1 VAATARNVESEGR
14 PRATLR
20 PVSQTDLRPQSALL
34 HLRAVEALFL
44 ATLPLGPESR
54 AAHTK
59 DRAESWV
66 LRRGAHMT
74 DQVVTPY
81 VLYRDV
87 ASALDWLSRAL
98 SFRETL
104 RFTEDDGRVS
114 HAEMEIDGSTIML
127 GQPAGDFHNPA
138 ELGVAT
144 VLLHIAVDDV
154 DARFRRAV
162 SAGAGVVRE
171 PADQSYGDR
180 NCAVTDPEGHQW
192 WLAQTLRDVAPEE
205 WGATPASS
213 SDSKPS

>member
-1 VAATARNVESEGR
+1 
-14 PRATLR
+14 
-20 PVSQTDLRPQSALL
+20 
-34 HLRAVEALFL
+34 
-44 ATLPLGPESR
+44 
-54 AAHTK
+54 
-59 DRAESWV
+59 
-66 LRRGAHMT
+66 MT

-87 ASALDWLSRAL
+87 AGALDWLSQAFG
-98 SFRETL
+98 FRETL

-114 HAEMEIDGSTIML
+114 HAEMAVGAGAVML
-127 GQPAGDFHNPA
+127 GQPVGDFHNPA

-144 VLLHIAVDDV
+144 VALHIAVDDV

-192 WLAQTLRDVAPEE
+192 WFSQTLREVRPED
-205 WGATPASS
+205 WGAVAATP
-213 SDSKPS
+213 SDSDPS